1 MNSYYLI
8 RCGVLESIFLSLF
21 HLNRQRRRFKGKNI
35 FLITFPWLLCPSP
48 GFFWKK
54 SQDVI
59 LYPFTPKIC
68 SLVNGVY
75 QVESFW
81 YHHWCRFIAILE
93 FLLCIGN
100 YDWEMQCGV
109 MLGEKRNI
117 LLVHEKH
124 FTCQLIY
131 VSVWIYTAWRKIFVS
146 PINDAQKIFLTL
158 WSWVTLD
165 DAWRD
170 PT

>member
-59 LYPFTPKIC
+59 LYPLTPKIC

-100 YDWEMQCGV
+100 YDWDMQCGV
-109 MLGEKRNI
+109 MLGEK
-117 LLVHEKH
+117 KY
-124 FTCQLIY
+124 F
-131 VSVWIYTAWRKIFVS
+131 AS
-146 PINDAQKIFLTL
+146 PWKTFYMSIDLC
-158 WSWVTLD
+158 VCLD
-165 DAWRD
+165 VYSLKKDICK
-170 PT
+170 PY